1 MNRVIKGGPWTF
13 DNQLLM
19 LQRWQKWMTGSNIK
33 WTHASLWVQIWGAP
47 FDMVSSK
54 VALKVGSRLGVV
66 EEVERSRRQV
76 EQNFFMRV

>member
-1 MNRVIKGGPWTF
+1 
-13 DNQLLM
+13 
-19 LQRWQKWMTGSNIK
+19 MTGSNIK

-47 FDMVSSK
+47 FDMVSPR
-54 VALKVGSRLGVV
+54 VGLKVGSWLGVV